1 MLQLFISENRA
12 RMWITIPGILRQLT
26 IACVSV
32 YTLTIIS
39 GIITL
44 VHGFRTDPKTVIFVI
59 LYGLSFFHL
68 SWCIWKVS
76 LTYPPQISGEHPSI
90 EPVLTKNGSRSH
102 SSLLRESSLSLS
114 LAILI
119 LLGVLI
125 TLLGLLLFPV
135 SLGLLPFSP
144 DGQLGLIMTIMAIQM
159 MTMGDTPLGQYRR
172 SRLMIMIGLSFA
184 VLGIF
189 SCIVPGVLTSMIQT
203 LLGILNILGG
213 SAFFARRFFIKPD
226 GIDVS
231 QDASEAP
238 PILKRLNITHFALN
252 SVSIAFGVS
261 MLLPG
266 LISGLIVA
274 LILVLNG
281 GIIFTLAYL
290 AQEISK
296 MQESPKPQIV

>member
-1 MLQLFISENRA
+1 ML
-12 RMWITIPGILRQLT
+12 
-26 IACVSV
+26 
-32 YTLTIIS
+32 
-39 GIITL
+39 
-44 VHGFRTDPKTVIFVI
+44 FR
-59 LYGLSFFHL
+59 S
-68 SWCIWKVS
+68 
-76 LTYPPQISGEHPSI
+76 
-90 EPVLTKNGSRSH
+90 
-102 SSLLRESSLSLS
+102 
-114 LAILI
+114 
-119 LLGVLI
+119 
-125 TLLGLLLFPV
+125 
-135 SLGLLPFSP
+135 
-144 DGQLGLIMTIMAIQM
+144 
-159 MTMGDTPLGQYRR
+159 
-172 SRLMIMIGLSFA
+172 
-184 VLGIF
+184 
-189 SCIVPGVLTSMIQT
+189 LTSMIQT
-203 LLGILNILGG
+203 LLGLLNILGG